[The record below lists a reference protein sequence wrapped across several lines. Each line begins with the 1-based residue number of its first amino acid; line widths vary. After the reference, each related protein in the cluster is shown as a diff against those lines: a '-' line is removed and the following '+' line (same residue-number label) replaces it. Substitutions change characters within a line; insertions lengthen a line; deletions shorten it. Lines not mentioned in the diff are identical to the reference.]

1 MGIPSYYKNIV
12 DEFPDTIHSQLSH
25 NQINDR
31 VFLDFN
37 CAIHQCSNNIKKNYN
52 INDHTIFEKK
62 LIEETLEYINKIYN
76 FTKPTTLF
84 YISIDGVPSRSK
96 IIQQRNRR
104 FNGMWKKNKTLE
116 ILCNMKPSQLINDYY
131 NKTINEWSSDNI
143 SPGTNFMNNLSDA
156 IKNFIKKFSVL
167 SILSDS
173 NEEGEGEYKIV
184 KYIKENVSIET
195 VYTDIIY
202 GLDADLI
209 MLSLIN
215 NKTLIYL
222 LREPVF
228 FDTNNTEEFLYF
240 NIKLLEEKIIKSLK
254 MNYNIQGE
262 TDEIIIYSYVFIC
275 SLLGNDFIPH
285 LSYIDIKND
294 GINILLNKYAELYTK
309 FKTHI
314 IYFEN
319 NKWKINNDILLKFIK
334 RLSINEDTLFNEYDN
349 SYYSYSFANCQRH
362 KNKIYYS
369 SAKNPE
375 ILNAMAN
382 LSKTIDNIINNDV
395 EKFSDVIKPS
405 ENKWRQRYYYY
416 LFNDNNG
423 SNISNICLNYY
434 EALQWILDYYYNQE
448 YNTTWYYRFNYS
460 PTIIDL
466 SNYLEIMFTQNE
478 TVLKKKMYDIKLY
491 PKINISTDLQL
502 LMILP
507 ITSIYIIDKKYQNIL
522 TEVNNGFTHYY
533 PFYTIF
539 DNYLKNFSWQF
550 IPKLPEFDIIELDNI
565 LQYYDSL

>member
-12 DEFPDTIHSQLSH
+12 DEFPTTIHSKLSH
-25 NQINDR
+25 NKTNDR

-37 CAIHQCSNNIKKNYN
+37 CAIHQCSNNIKKNYS
-52 INDHTIFEKK
+52 INDHNIFEKK
-62 LIEETLEYINKIYN
+62 LIEETLDYINKIYE

-96 IIQQRNRR
+96 IIQQRHRR

-116 ILCNMKPSQLINDYY
+116 ILSNMKPSPLINDYY

-143 SPGTNFMNNLSDA
+143 SPGTKFMNNLSDA
-156 IKNFIKKFSVL
+156 ITNFIKKFSVL

-173 NEEGEGEYKIV
+173 SEEGEGEYKIV
-184 KYIKENVSIET
+184 KYIKNNSHCAGSLRPKGYEHNASRTTAKYI
-195 VYTDIIY
+195 DIIY

-215 NKTLIYL
+215 NKTTIYL

-228 FDTNNTEEFLYF
+228 FDTNNSDEFLYF
-240 NIKLLEEKIIKSLK
+240 NIKLLEEKLIKSLK
-254 MNYNIQGE
+254 NNYNIQGE
-262 TDEIIIYSYVFIC
+262 TDDIIIYSYVFIC

-294 GINILLNKYAELYTK
+294 GINILLNKYAELYNK
-309 FKTHI
+309 FQTHI
-314 IYFEN
+314 IYYAN
-319 NKWKINNDILLKFIK
+319 NKWSINTDILLKFIK
-334 RLSINEDTLFNEYDN
+334 LLSMNEDTLFSQYDN
-349 SYYSYSFANCQRH
+349 SYYSY

-369 SAKNPE
+369 SVTA
-375 ILNAMAN
+375 NAMAN
-382 LSKTIDNIINNDV
+382 LSKTIDNIINNNV
-395 EKFSDVIKPS
+395 EKFPDIIKPS
-405 ENKWRQRYYYY
+405 QNKWRQRYYYY

-423 SNISNICLNYY
+423 SIISDICLNYF

-448 YNTTWYYRFNYS
+448 YNNTWYYRFNYS

-466 SNYLEIMFTQNE
+466 SNYLEIMFTQNDY
-478 TVLKKKMYDIKLY
+478 KNKMYDIKLY
-491 PKINISTDLQL
+491 PEITISTDLQL

-507 ITSIYIIDKKYQNIL
+507 ITSINIIDKKYQNIL
-522 TEVNNGFTHYY
+522 TDINSGFIHYY

-539 DNYLKNFSWQF
+539 DRYLKNFSWQF
-550 IPKLPEFDIIELDNI
+550 IPKLPEFDIIELNNT
-565 LQYYDSL
+565 LQNK